1 MTLLGLA
8 LADLRHRRYAQALH
22 VLLMASGLALLVVL
36 LGVTAQVGDRLDRNS
51 RGIDAVVGAQG
62 SPLQLIL
69 SAVHHLD
76 VPTGTLPLDEVD
88 RLARDPRVAE
98 AIPIAL
104 GDNLRGYRI
113 VGSTPALITH
123 YGARLADGRAWQAP
137 MEAVIGA
144 DVAASGIAI
153 GDAFHGVHGLG
164 SGRAHGG
171 APYRVVGV
179 LARTGSVVDRLV
191 LTGLDSIW
199 ALHAA
204 PATRRPAA
212 TAAPAAADDDDEH
225 DDHHDGDQSAGH
237 RVTAALIR
245 YRSPIAALS
254 LPREINER
262 SDHLA
267 AVPAI
272 ETARL
277 LGLIGVGIGA
287 LKALAALLLA
297 ASALSLLVAMVQT
310 LDERQHDLALFRSL
324 GARRSAILWLLW
336 LAAALPALLATVLG
350 LALGQAGLGLL
361 AAGSPAASSLALDPL
376 QPATGEALL
385 AALPL
390 LLATLAVLGPAWQV
404 YRSDVAATLAWTRSR

>member
-8 LADLRHRRYAQALH
+8 LADLRHRQYAQALH

-36 LGVTAQVGDRLDRNS
+36 LGVTTQVGDRLDRNS
-51 RGIDAVVGAQG
+51 RGIDAVVGAKG

-69 SAVHHLD
+69 STVHHLD

-144 DVAASGIAI
+144 EVAASGIAI

-199 ALHAA
+199 TLHAA
-204 PATRRPAA
+204 PATRRPVAKAA
-212 TAAPAAADDDDEH
+212 TDAADDDDEH
-225 DDHHDGDQSAGH
+225 DDHHDGDQSAGP
-237 RVTAALIR
+237 RVTAVLIR

-350 LALGQAGLGLL
+350 LALGHVGLGLL
-361 AAGSPAASSLALDPL
+361 AAGSQAASSLALDPL

-390 LLATLAVLGPAWQV
+390 LLATLAVLGPAWRV
-404 YRSDVAATLAWTRSR
+404 YRSDVAATLARTRGR

>member
-8 LADLRHRRYAQALH
+8 LADLRHRQYAQALH
-22 VLLMASGLALLVVL
+22 VLLMASGLALLVLL
-36 LGVTAQVGDRLDRNS
+36 LGVTTQVGDRLDRNS
-51 RGIDAVVGAQG
+51 RGIDAVVGAKG

-98 AIPIAL
+98 SIPIAL
-104 GDNLRGYRI
+104 GDSLRGYRI
-113 VGSTPALITH
+113 VGSTPALISH
-123 YGARLADGRAWQAP
+123 YGARLADGLAWQAP

-171 APYRVVGV
+171 PPYRVVGV

-212 TAAPAAADDDDEH
+212 TAAAADDDEH
-225 DDHHDGDQSAGH
+225 DDHHDSDPADNP

-254 LPREINER
+254 LPREINDR
-262 SDHLA
+262 TDHLA

-297 ASALSLLVAMVQT
+297 ASALSLLVAMAQT
-310 LDERQHDLALFRSL
+310 LDERRHDLALFRSL
-324 GARRSAILWLLW
+324 GARRSTILWLLW
-336 LAAALPALLATVLG
+336 LAAALPALLATVVG
-350 LALGQAGLGLL
+350 LALGHAGLGLL
-361 AAGSPAASSLALDPL
+361 AAGSQAASSLAVDPL
-376 QPATGEALL
+376 RLATGETLL

-390 LLATLAVLGPAWQV
+390 SLATLAVLGPAWQV
-404 YRSDVAATLAWTRSR
+404 YRSDVAATLARTRS

>member
-51 RGIDAVVGAQG
+51 RGIDAVVGAKG

-204 PATRRPAA
+204 PAMRRPAA

-225 DDHHDGDQSAGH
+225 DDHHDGDPAGSH

-350 LALGQAGLGLL
+350 LALGHAGLGLL
-361 AAGSPAASSLALDPL
+361 AAGSQAASSLALDPL

-404 YRSDVAATLAWTRSR
+404 YRSDVAATLARTRSR

>member
-8 LADLRHRRYAQALH
+8 LADLRHRQYAQALH

-36 LGVTAQVGDRLDRNS
+36 LGVTTQVGDRLDRNS
-51 RGIDAVVGAQG
+51 RGIDAVVGAKG

-69 SAVHHLD
+69 STVHHLD

-113 VGSTPALITH
+113 VGSTLALITH

-212 TAAPAAADDDDEH
+212 TAATAAADDDH
-225 DDHHDGDQSAGH
+225 DDDNDNQSAGP

-336 LAAALPALLATVLG
+336 LAAALPALLATIIG
-350 LALGQAGLGLL
+350 LALGHAGLGLL
-361 AAGSPAASSLALDPL
+361 AAGSQAASSLALDPL

-390 LLATLAVLGPAWQV
+390 LLATLAVLGPAWRV
-404 YRSDVAATLAWTRSR
+404 YRSDVAATLARTRS